1 MTKGQFKKILE
12 IRKRTGIKYIPGK
25 DNPQGFIGRYN
36 NNPVKQYYN
45 GNCYHVLKK
54 FGYYNSYGFL
64 DNEGN

>member
-36 NNPVKQYYN
+36 NNPVKNNLFPKPFPASY
-45 GNCYHVLKK
+45 K
-54 FGYYNSYGFL
+54 FDIIFILPPIN
-64 DNEGN
+64 NH